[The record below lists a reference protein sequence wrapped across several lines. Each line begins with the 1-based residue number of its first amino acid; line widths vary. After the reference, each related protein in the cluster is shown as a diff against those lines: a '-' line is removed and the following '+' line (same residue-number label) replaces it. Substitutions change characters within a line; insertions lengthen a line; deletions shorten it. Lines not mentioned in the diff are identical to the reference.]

1 MSIEGSVG
9 LILDKPCPLTHC
21 WKIRGWRKITEKLH
35 ALSEQG
41 PGDFPPLSS
50 CFQRLSSTFLHFPPL
65 SSTFLHFRLRKVFF
79 RSTHRQKR
87 LASLFIRSENRG
99 INTRYFYDAKLVPH
113 VIFSERFSKR
123 LSPTFL
129 HFPPLSSTF
138 LLDFSPFKWRKV
150 SWSFSLRETHE
161 LHTNFGNPWIFLAAC
176 SNGSV

>member
-1 MSIEGSVG
+1 MEEN
-9 LILDKPCPLTHC
+9 H
-21 WKIRGWRKITEKLH
+21 RKTSR
-35 ALSEQG
+35 SERARIK
-41 PGDFPPLSS
+41 
-50 CFQRLSSTFLHFPPL
+50 RLSPTFVVFSETFLHFPPL

-129 HFPPLSSTF
+129 HFPRLSSTF
-138 LLDFSPFKWRKV
+138 LLDFSPLKV
-150 SWSFSLRETHE
+150 EESLLVLLAQRDTRFSHE
-161 LHTNFGNPWIFLAAC
+161 LRKPLDLPGCL
-176 SNGSV
+176 